1 MLTEIFIAVMYVGTI
16 MGMVLFLAFVCKLG
30 DLGFYLLG
38 WIDSILQD
46 RHMRRLSERPAQISD
61 VVESDRFRRVS

>member
-1 MLTEIFIAVMYVGTI
+1 MLTEIFIAVMYVGTM

-38 WIDSILQD
+38 WIDSVIQD
-46 RHMRRLSERPAQISD
+46 RHMRRLAERPAQISD
-61 VVESDRFRRVS
+61 DVESDRFRRVA